1 MITLSILIGAP
12 ALASIIS
19 LFSSRLHLVKYASL
33 AAAAISTI
41 ATLFL
46 ASRVAFSG
54 TVTLSSFFAID
65 ALGMLGILIT
75 SVVGLAAISYSIGYL
90 HNEVNKHIIG
100 PRRVRQ
106 YFVLLNLFLAA
117 MLFACAAANPIMM
130 WLAIEAT
137 TLSSAFLVSF
147 YHKPSSTE
155 AAWKYLLINSLGLL
169 LGFFGT
175 LLYLSAASLS
185 GENFITWQ
193 TLLTH
198 ASLLNPD
205 IARLAFVFML
215 IGYGTKVGLAP
226 MHTWLPDAHS
236 KAPVPI
242 SAMLSGVLLNI
253 ALIAVLRFKTITDT
267 VVGANFSQHI
277 LIVLGLL
284 SIIIA
289 AGMILIQKNYKR
301 MLAYSSIENMGIMAL
316 GFGFGGAASLAA
328 LLHMIYHSLTKS
340 LLFLS
345 AGNIFLTY
353 SSTKIA
359 QVRGVLTTLPVTG
372 ILFFAGILAISGLPP
387 FGIFFTKLAILFT
400 GSDAHP
406 YAVAIALL
414 AFAVIFIG
422 FLRHTTNM
430 LFGEPP
436 ANVVPNIESDRW
448 LLVAPATLLLILAVL
463 SIHMPATLAV
473 LLTTASATL

>member
-1 MITLSILIGAP
+1 MITLLILIGAP
-12 ALASIIS
+12 ALASLVS
-19 LFSSRLHLVKYASL
+19 LFSSRLRLVEYASL
-33 AAAAISTI
+33 AAA
-41 ATLFL
+41 L
-46 ASRVAFSG
+46 ASVITAVLLASHVTLSG
-54 TVTLSSFFAID
+54 TVTFSSFFAVD

-75 SVVGLAAISYSIGYL
+75 AVVGLAAISYSIGYL
-90 HNEVNKHIIG
+90 RNEVQKQIIG

-175 LLYLSAASLS
+175 LLYLSAAALS
-185 GENFITWQ
+185 GETFVTWQ

-198 ASLLNPD
+198 ATLLNPD

-253 ALIAVLRFKTITDT
+253 AFIAVLRFKMITDT
-267 VVGANFSQHI
+267 VVGADFSQHI
-277 LIVLGLL
+277 LITLGLL
-284 SIIIA
+284 SIVIA

-353 SSTKIA
+353 STTKIA

-422 FLRHTTNM
+422 FLRHTTDM

-473 LLTTASATL
+473 LLTTASANL